1 LFLLPPKIL
10 CIASLRKLFLAA
22 AGAKQDGQK
31 SGFILFAFL
40 KEVYADQILL
50 KRYKSAFKEMAPRKA
65 PTFDEKNT
73 VCGPGY
79 TLKCPGTRECY
90 YGNNLGTYLDT
101 CERKNINLTWLLLK
115 ADTLGGATAGVA
127 GGAFFFRVGAG
138 PGAVA
143 GGLLGFLVGG
153 AASTYVLL
161 ASDSRCRN
169 TLADLCATCRA
180 RCVEP

>member
-1 LFLLPPKIL
+1 MTAFISSSKDIKQRLLNKFGE
-10 CIASLRKLFLAA
+10 S
-22 AGAKQDGQK
+22 
-31 SGFILFAFL
+31 L
-40 KEVYADQILL
+40 KEVYADQVLL
-50 KRYKSAFKEMAPRKA
+50 ERYKSAFKEMAPRKA

-73 VCGPGY
+73 VCGPGHA
-79 TLKCPGTRECY
+79 LKCPGTRECY
-90 YGNNLGTYLDT
+90 CGNNLDTYLDT
-101 CERKNINLTWLLLK
+101 CERKNINLAWLLLK
-115 ADTLGGATAGVA
+115 TGTLGGVTAGVA
-127 GGAFFFRVGAG
+127 GGAFFFRAGAG